1 MISKWIL
8 SFFLYIKNNKIR
20 RGFLWMK
27 KGNQNVSLIGENGNI
42 FNLMGIA
49 SRTLKRN
56 GLKEESEEMI
66 KRIEE
71 SHSYDE
77 ALMII
82 ADYVEIIGD
91 DFEDEEEDFELNM

>member
-1 MISKWIL
+1 MNEKR
-8 SFFLYIKNNKIR
+8 KPKC
-20 RGFLWMK
+20 K
-27 KGNQNVSLIGENGNI
+27 LIGENGNI

-82 ADYVEIIGD
+82 ADYVEITGD
-91 DFEDEEEDFELNM
+91 DFEDAEEDFELNM

>member
-1 MISKWIL
+1 MEE
-8 SFFLYIKNNKIR
+8 
-20 RGFLWMK
+20 K
-27 KGNQNVSLIGENGNI
+27 KKPKCKLIGENGNI

-56 GLKEESEEMI
+56 GLKEESEEMV

-82 ADYVEIIGD
+82 ADYVEITED

>member
-1 MISKWIL
+1 MIFIKNDDIFHL
-8 SFFLYIKNNKIR
+8 IFGKLKNDDIKIDIVIFLYIKNNKIR

-27 KGNQNVSLIGENGNI
+27 KRKPKCKLIGENGNI
-42 FNLMGIA
+42 FNLMGIG

-71 SHSYDE
+71 LYSF
-77 ALMII
+77 L
-82 ADYVEIIGD
+82 
-91 DFEDEEEDFELNM
+91 

>member
-1 MISKWIL
+1 MDE
-8 SFFLYIKNNKIR
+8 R
-20 RGFLWMK
+20 K
-27 KGNQNVSLIGENGNI
+27 KPKCRLIGEDGNI

-71 SHSYDE
+71 SHSYSE

-82 ADYVEIIGD
+82 EDYVEIVEYDPEI
-91 DFEDEEEDFELNM
+91 EEDDPDLIM

>member
-1 MISKWIL
+1 MNEKR
-8 SFFLYIKNNKIR
+8 KPKC
-20 RGFLWMK
+20 K
-27 KGNQNVSLIGENGNI
+27 LIGEDGNI
-42 FNLMGIA
+42 FNLMGTA

-56 GLKEESEEMI
+56 GLKEESEELI

-82 ADYVEIIGD
+82 ADYVEITGD

>member
-1 MISKWIL
+1 MTEKR
-8 SFFLYIKNNKIR
+8 KPKC
-20 RGFLWMK
+20 K
-27 KGNQNVSLIGENGNI
+27 LIGENGNI

-66 KRIEE
+66 KRIKE
-71 SHSYDE
+71 SHSYDK

>member
-1 MISKWIL
+1 MDEKR
-8 SFFLYIKNNKIR
+8 KPKC
-20 RGFLWMK
+20 K
-27 KGNQNVSLIGENGNI
+27 LIGENGNI

-82 ADYVEIIGD
+82 ADYVEITGD